1 MDEKAAAIW
10 LKIAQDLARVWQH
23 SMRAKSRARL
33 GEDDIRDFLI
43 DLWLKKGGKG
53 PEFEERN
60 RGQLHNYT
68 ALHVGNGRD
77 AMGGAH
83 LLSEMGTAGGDD
95 EATDEDRFGFLS
107 CADDEFDDD
116 TPQADDELGD
126 AGASAS
132 EGGDLVDD
140 AAKAGLREALD
151 QRLEE
156 LSAIR
161 DSGLSGALA
170 EIFGTTDRRGRT
182 FASEVRSE
190 KMRALIVDAVRKR
203 GMKPAEVKKLAAEIA
218 AERRKTIARIN
229 AAGGDLSYSEIEAF
243 EEMMGLVK
251 PITTPAPTATT
262 AKNHLFEAKRQR
274 KSAQSMSKLPQQQSI
289 PTQLELV

>member
-1 MDEKAAAIW
+1 MVEWEKT
-10 LKIAQDLARVWQH
+10 AQELARVWLP
-23 SMRAKSRARL
+23 SMRSRSRVRL
-33 GEDDIRDFLI
+33 DEDDIRDFLL
-43 DLWLKKGGKG
+43 DMWLEKGGKG

-107 CADDEFDDD
+107 CADYEFE
-116 TPQADDELGD
+116 ADDELAMLGD

-132 EGGDLVDD
+132 EGGDLDD
-140 AAKAGLREALD
+140 SAKAGLREALD

-156 LSAIR
+156 LASIR
-161 DSGLSGALA
+161 DTGLSGALA
-170 EIFGTTDRRGRT
+170 EIFGTTDRSGRT

-190 KMRALIVDAVRKR
+190 KMLALILDAARKR

-218 AERRKTIARIN
+218 MERRKSIAHIN
-229 AAGGDLSYSEIEAF
+229 AAGGDVSYADIKAF
-243 EEMMGLVK
+243 EEMIGL
-251 PITTPAPTATT
+251 PAASIPTATS
-262 AKNHLFEAKRQR
+262 AKTRLQQAKQRR
-274 KSAQSMSKLPQQQSI
+274 KSVPAM
-289 PTQLELV
+289 QLELV